1 MLDPR
6 LGCVARHIRPGAVLA
21 DIGTDHAYLPI
32 RMVETGVCPRAI
44 ASDLREGPA
53 DAARRHVQA
62 AGLQE
67 RIEVRLGDGLS
78 TLSAGEADDIVVAGM
93 GGETIAAILD
103 ACPWIRDARLHLVL
117 QPMTRPEDL
126 RRYLFGA
133 GFAIREEEI
142 VPDGRH
148 LYTVLDAVYT
158 GGWLDAE
165 EALCH
170 IGRIPKGETVYLC
183 RIRDRLRGQANGLSK
198 ASDAARRNEG
208 VRLAVVA
215 DRLEAYMAGEWNP
228 WPEEP
233 KKGELL

>member
-1 MLDPR
+1 MP
-6 LGCVARHIRPGAVLA
+6 P
-21 DIGTDHAYLPI
+21 
-32 RMVETGVCPRAI
+32 
-44 ASDLREGPA
+44 
-53 DAARRHVQA
+53 RRHVQA

-93 GGETIAAILD
+93 GGETIAAILG

-158 GGWLDAE
+158 GGRLDAD

-170 IGRIPKGETVYLC
+170 IGRIPKGETVYL
-183 RIRDRLRGQANGLSK
+183 RRVRGPS
-198 ASDAARRNEG
+198 
-208 VRLAVVA
+208 
-215 DRLEAYMAGEWNP
+215 AGAGKRP
-228 WPEEP
+228 V
-233 KKGELL
+233 

>member
-1 MLDPR
+1 
-6 LGCVARHIRPGAVLA
+6 
-21 DIGTDHAYLPI
+21 
-32 RMVETGVCPRAI
+32 
-44 ASDLREGPA
+44 
-53 DAARRHVQA
+53 
-62 AGLQE
+62 
-67 RIEVRLGDGLS
+67 
-78 TLSAGEADDIVVAGM
+78 
-93 GGETIAAILD
+93 
-103 ACPWIRDARLHLVL
+103 
-117 QPMTRPEDL
+117 MTRPEDL